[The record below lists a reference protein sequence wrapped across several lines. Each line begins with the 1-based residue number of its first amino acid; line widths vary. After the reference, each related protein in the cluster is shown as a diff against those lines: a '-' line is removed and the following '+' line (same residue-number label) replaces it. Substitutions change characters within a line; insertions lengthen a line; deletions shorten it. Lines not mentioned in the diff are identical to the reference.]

1 MVTTRLKSKIDALW
15 LEFHSGGVTNPIT
28 VIEQISYLMFARL
41 LDISETRHENRAAR
55 LGGPHEALFSADR
68 QHLRWSRLRNLGGDD
83 MLRVVRDE
91 FFPFLR
97 TELEKR
103 SALGR
108 FLRDA
113 NCLIPTG
120 NLLVRAVNA
129 IEELPLTEGDTKGDL
144 YEYLLSKLSTAGIA
158 GQFRTPR
165 HIIRLMAAMLDPQP
179 TDRCCDPAAGTAGF
193 LVGIMEYLIEKYS
206 TPALV
211 EETRDEDGTIT
222 RHYPGDLLEPYRQ
235 HIQNDLLHGFDF
247 DQTMLRIA
255 AMNLLLHGIESP
267 SIQYQD
273 TLNTGFSERFPK
285 LAKDAFDVIAAN
297 PPFKGTIDADN
308 MDPNLRSRVKTK
320 KSELLFLVLILRLL
334 KSGGRAAVIVPD
346 GVLFGSSG
354 AHLGVRQMLVDENQ
368 LEAVI
373 SLPAGVFKPYAGV
386 STAILF
392 FTKGGET
399 KDVWFYDVQADGL
412 SLDDKRSDLLPP
424 AKQGPTPLTPLSEEE
439 HAKNNL
445 PDVLTRWRSLRISN
459 PKSQISNPEA
469 ARPRT
474 AQSFLIPKSEIQAQN
489 YDLSLNRYK
498 LTEHKEATYAKPAV
512 ILHQL
517 KTLEQSILAD
527 LDELEELLK

>member
-1 MVTTRLKSKIDALW
+1 
-15 LEFHSGGVTNPIT
+15 
-28 VIEQISYLMFARL
+28 
-41 LDISETRHENRAAR
+41 
-55 LGGPHEALFSADR
+55 
-68 QHLRWSRLRNLGGDD
+68 
-83 MLRVVRDE
+83 
-91 FFPFLR
+91 
-97 TELEKR
+97 
-103 SALGR
+103 
-108 FLRDA
+108 
-113 NCLIPTG
+113 
-120 NLLVRAVNA
+120 
-129 IEELPLTEGDTKGDL
+129 
-144 YEYLLSKLSTAGIA
+144 
-158 GQFRTPR
+158 
-165 HIIRLMAAMLDPQP
+165 
-179 TDRCCDPAAGTAGF
+179 
-193 LVGIMEYLIEKYS
+193 MEYLIEKYS

-273 TLNTGFSERFPK
+273 TLNTGFSERFPR
-285 LAKDAFDVIAAN
+285 LASAAFDVIAAN

-320 KSELLFLVLILRLL
+320 KSELLFIVLILRLL

-424 AKQGPTPLTPLSEEE
+424 AKQGPTPLTPLTEEE

-445 PDVLTRWRSLRISN
+445 PDVLTCWQARHTTERD
-459 PKSQISNPEA
+459 
-469 ARPRT
+469 RPRT
-474 AQSFLIPKSEIQAQN
+474 AQSFLIPKAEIQAQN

-498 LTEHKEATYAKPAV
+498 LTEHKEATYAEPAV

-527 LDELEELLK
+527 LDELEGLLK

>member
-1 MVTTRLKSKIDALW
+1 MVTHRLKSKIDALW
-15 LEFHSGGVTNPIT
+15 LDFHTGGVTNPIS

-41 LDISETRHENRAAR
+41 LDLTESRNENRAAR
-55 LGGPHEALFSADR
+55 LGRPHQALFPPDL
-68 QHLRWSRLRNLGGDD
+68 QHLRWSRLRNLGGDA
-83 MLRVVRDE
+83 MLKVVRDE

-97 TELEKR
+97 SELEKR

-108 FLRDA
+108 FLKDA

-165 HIIRLMAAMLDPQP
+165 HIIRLMATLLDPKP
-179 TDRCCDPAAGTAGF
+179 TDRCCDPAVGTAGF
-193 LVGIMEYLIEKYS
+193 LVGLMEYLVEKYS
-206 TPALV
+206 SPDLI
-211 EETRDEDGTIT
+211 EEMRDEDGTVS
-222 RHYPGDLLEPYRQ
+222 RHFPGDLLEPYRQ

-273 TLNTGFSERFPK
+273 TLNSSFVERHPQLASE
-285 LAKDAFDVIAAN
+285 AFDVIAAN
-297 PPFKGTIDADN
+297 PPFKGTLDVDN
-308 MDPNLRSRVKTK
+308 VDPGLRSRVKTK

-334 KSGGRAAVIVPD
+334 KPGGRAAVIVPD

-354 AHLGVRQMLVDENQ
+354 AHLGVRQMLVNDHQ

-386 STAILF
+386 STAILL
-392 FTKGGET
+392 FTQGGET
-399 KDVWFYDVQADGL
+399 QDVWFYDVLADGY
-412 SLDDKRSDLLPP
+412 SLDDKRTELLPP
-424 AKQGPTPLTPLSEEE
+424 AKQGPAPLAPLTNEE
-439 HAKNNL
+439 HTKNNL
-445 PDVLTRWRSLRISN
+445 PDVLTRWQARRSTERD
-459 PKSQISNPEA
+459 
-469 ARPRT
+469 RPRT
-474 AQSFLIPKSEIQAQN
+474 AQSFLVTKAEIQAQN

-498 LTEHKEATYAKPAV
+498 QTEHQEATYAAPAV
-512 ILHQL
+512 ILQQL

-527 LDELEELLK
+527 LDELEGMLK